1 METRHTAEPDLAA
14 DKLAGELA
22 DVEASIALVSSG
34 VATRVT
40 LSGMR
45 FGQQLADHLRSIA
58 ALQGVALEASFWPE
72 DTACDI
78 DVVRMP
84 AAPAAGARGAA
95 GAAGTHV

>member
-1 METRHTAEPDLAA
+1 METQRTTEPDRAA
-14 DKLAGELA
+14 DRLAGELA

-34 VATRVT
+34 AATRVT

-58 ALQGVALEASFWPE
+58 ARQGVAIEASFWPE

-78 DVVRMP
+78 DIVRMP
-84 AAPAAGARGAA
+84 AAQAAGARDAA